1 MRAEFTARNVKSSVA
16 RKLSDGLRVQRL
28 KRDGYHGGPSRI
40 AQNLTRK
47 DSSEVSHEEEA
58 LARRCLD
65 RAGWWHRCFDRLSSR
80 LRADC
85 RISPLILA
93 SGSVRSIKP
102 TPASAEER
110 FFFLSGGR
118 IRLSSGTRLSLT
130 HSSRRPADATCAG

>member
-1 MRAEFTARNVKSSVA
+1 
-16 RKLSDGLRVQRL
+16 
-28 KRDGYHGGPSRI
+28 
-40 AQNLTRK
+40 
-47 DSSEVSHEEEA
+47 
-58 LARRCLD
+58 LD

-110 FFFLSGGR
+110 FSF
-118 IRLSSGTRLSLT
+118 
-130 HSSRRPADATCAG
+130 